1 MRRPSSAV
9 IAFVFVL
16 AAGWSASVPSLAQGA
31 PQVTLT
37 LASQSA
43 WNSPDVPLD
52 LRLQATNLSD
62 SPLGSLTLVLSIWT
76 PARSR
81 SAYELSL
88 KADAPATLCA
98 YPFAQSATLEPG
110 QTTTFRIHQ
119 ALGCVSARSENAIYP
134 LRIDLLSD
142 ITPVATLRTPM
153 IFLFEQPTVPLNLA
167 WTWVLS
173 EPMQYGPDGVFQV
186 GPIEQDIA
194 AGGRLD
200 SIVSALQLA
209 GGRPLDLVVS
219 SVLVDELTRMAAG
232 YRIVDAS
239 GTVRT
244 VEKGSGGAAD
254 AAKMLASLT
263 ALAGHLGV
271 ELVTTP
277 YADPSVTAAFHAGLG
292 SDFTT
297 LLERGRA
304 LVTQALGTV
313 PRVDVFRPPGSQMDQ
328 ASVAR
333 LGSRAVR
340 ILLLDPN
347 LVPPPADVRFSPP
360 PVAKLAGRGDVS
372 ALLPDD
378 GVANVIATYQDDPRL
393 AAHAALGELAA
404 DWLEFPGTPGRG
416 AAVLFRED
424 ASFSPAFMR
433 TFARLVADSSWLH
446 PMTASTLV
454 GITEPSTSKPTI
466 PTQPISDFPTDYV
479 VRLKAAKAELNQF
492 RQTALDADPLIAQ
505 LSDDLLLAEAGTFV
519 SEPGL
524 GARFVAAVVAK
535 IHDTY
540 SSIQISPS
548 VVTLTSRGGFIPVT
562 IGNDTGYAMNV
573 VLRVITDRRL
583 TITGGD
589 TQQVELPIGSRT
601 FTFPVRAET
610 TGRIA
615 FRVLVLTPVTAVQPD
630 TITER
635 ELIVRSTAYNR
646 VALVITIG
654 AAAFLLAWWGRR
666 LLPRRRS

>member
-9 IAFVFVL
+9 IAFAFVL
-16 AAGWSASVPSLAQGA
+16 AAGWSASLPSLAQGA
-31 PQVTLT
+31 PQVALT
-37 LASQSA
+37 LASQPA
-43 WNSPDVPLD
+43 WNSPDAPLD
-52 LRLQATNLSD
+52 LNVQATNRSD
-62 SPLGSLTLVLSIWT
+62 TVLGSLTIVLQIWL
-76 PARSR
+76 PATSR
-81 SAYELSL
+81 SVYELSL
-88 KADAPATLCA
+88 KSDATNNLCS
-98 YPFAQSATLEPG
+98 YPFVQDGALEPG
-110 QTTTFRIHQ
+110 QTRTFRIRQ
-119 ALGCVSARSENAIYP
+119 ALDCVAARGESAIYP

-173 EPMQYGPDGVFQV
+173 EPMQYGPDGIFEE

-254 AAKMLASLT
+254 AARMLGSLT
-263 ALAGHLGV
+263 ALAGQLGV

-277 YADPSVTAAFHAGLG
+277 YADPSVPAAFHAGLG

-313 PRVDVFRPPGSQMDQ
+313 PRVDVFRPPGSRMDQ

-333 LGSRAVR
+333 LGSRAIR

-347 LVPPPADVRFSPP
+347 LVPPPADARFSPP

-372 ALLPDD
+372 AVLPDD

-424 ASFSPAFMR
+424 ASFSPAFTR
-433 TFARLVADSSWLH
+433 TFARLVADSPWLH

-454 GITEPSTSKPTI
+454 GITEPSIGKPTI
-466 PTQPISDFPTDYV
+466 PSQPTSDFPPDYV
-479 VRLKAAKAELNQF
+479 VRLKEARAELNQF

-505 LSDDLLLAEAGTFV
+505 LSDDLLLAQAGTFV
-519 SEPGL
+519 SEPSL
-524 GARFVAAVVAK
+524 GARFVAAVAAK

-589 TQQVELPIGSRT
+589 SQQVQLPTGTRT

-615 FRVLVLTPVTAVQPD
+615 FRVQILTPVKAVQPE
-630 TITER
+630 TIAER

-646 VALVITIG
+646 VALIITIG